1 MFPLFSDIETS
12 QNKTFTVEGFK
23 NWKRIVPSNNAFL
36 NHVGGITS
44 PHNGAMQKWDSLR
57 NPSSQIETIFSSK
70 SAKDVE
76 DNRLRLIAS
85 IEGVRYL
92 ANQGIAFRGHDESE
106 DSLNQGPF
114 RQLIKSFG
122 RVNAEIKRVT
132 LGNAPGNAK
141 YISPS
146 IQKEILNI
154 LGNQVRSMI
163 REEVGDAKYCLLVDE
178 AIDVS
183 SMEQMAIIL
192 RFVDSVGKVRERFFK
207 IVSVPNTTSQT
218 LKNEISK
225 VLTMCNLQVRNIR
238 GQGYD
243 GASNMRGI
251 YKGLQALFL
260 EECPYAYYVHCFA
273 HRLQLT
279 LNATAKG
286 VHESWKFFSILSLI
300 VNFVNSS
307 GKRHSALKAAR
318 KEEIANLVACGEL
331 ETGTGATSWCYSLGF
346 TLSFH

>member
-1 MFPLFSDIETS
+1 
-12 QNKTFTVEGFK
+12 
-23 NWKRIVPSNNAFL
+23 
-36 NHVGGITS
+36 
-44 PHNGAMQKWDSLR
+44 
-57 NPSSQIETIFSSK
+57 
-70 SAKDVE
+70 
-76 DNRLRLIAS
+76 
-85 IEGVRYL
+85 
-92 ANQGIAFRGHDESE
+92 
-106 DSLNQGPF
+106 
-114 RQLIKSFG
+114 
-122 RVNAEIKRVT
+122 
-132 LGNAPGNAK
+132 
-141 YISPS
+141 
-146 IQKEILNI
+146 
-154 LGNQVRSMI
+154 MI

-178 AIDVS
+178 AINVS

-192 RFVDSVGKVRERFFK
+192 RFVDSLGKVRERFFK

-238 GQGYD
+238 GQDYD
-243 GASNMRGI
+243 DASKMRGI

-286 VHESWKFFSILSLI
+286 VHEIWKFFSILSLI

-331 ETGTGATSWCYSLGF
+331 ETGTGAN
-346 TLSFH
+346 